1 MLINWMLSTMT
12 KKDRESEHIH
22 SILLQV
28 CSNLLT
34 AKVIRPIGD
43 GEAFN
48 VSIFPHLPLSS
59 SRGPNL
65 CKFLTQIGSAFQPN
79 ALYGWALPPPK
90 TESRQ
95 ITKEQ
100 LWSKKIQARSFDH
113 LAQSLYCEEIE
124 KVIKIK
130 SKFRM
135 CTSVAA
141 LYTEVRSA
149 IVELEEY
156 TRTNPQISENCLRK
170 FRSTECIGLDKLQPQ
185 CNGTAEPKKP
195 TEASVDV
202 VEYRKIYSDS
212 STQTDDKSNAR
223 EINNNGMQTNSVQKS
238 SIPPP
243 PPPPMPSAN
252 FVSSI
257 VPPPP
262 PMPMGASIPT
272 PPPMMPSSARADIP
286 NPPPMPAGTNGKVH
300 PTILSSSSSSFCAP
314 PAPPSGLVPPPL
326 PMPSADMAW
335 FSGNTF
341 RKSAVSPPKPMRPLY
356 WTRIVAPKPEGD
368 EDVDMVDA
376 PVQSDA
382 EEELWK
388 EIDETKLDNL
398 DEFTELFSRQTVVP
412 KKSKEAPKPEKVKR
426 IKVLDCKR
434 SQKVGIFARSLHF
447 GFEAIE
453 RAIYNCDTS
462 VVSMEILQHIHEL
475 LATPSE
481 LEKIVAAMQPNVP
494 LDEPEQFLLKMSSI
508 SCPSE
513 RISCIIFQTDFEEAC
528 TSIARNNESML
539 ELCDF
544 LTENQYL
551 KKLFSI
557 ILTLGNY
564 MNGGNRMR
572 GQADGFGL
580 EILSKLRD
588 VKSKEP
594 RVTLL
599 HYIVHTYINRYR
611 SENVPLQKIV
621 YPLPNSVDVAKV
633 MSIDFEEVQ
642 KQLDELKKKL
652 IGESLSLF

>member
-1 MLINWMLSTMT
+1 M
-12 KKDRESEHIH
+12 
-22 SILLQV
+22 
-28 CSNLLT
+28 
-34 AKVIRPIGD
+34 
-43 GEAFN
+43 
-48 VSIFPHLPLSS
+48 
-59 SRGPNL
+59 
-65 CKFLTQIGSAFQPN
+65 
-79 ALYGWALPPPK
+79 PPAK
-90 TESRQ
+90 TETRKIS
-95 ITKEQ
+95 KEQ
-100 LWSKKIQARSFDH
+100 LWSRKIQGKSFNI
-113 LAQSLYCEEIE
+113 ASQSLYCEEIE

-141 LYTEVRSA
+141 LYNEVQSA

-156 TRTNPQISENCLRK
+156 TRTNPQIFSENNLRK
-170 FRSTECIGLDKLQPQ
+170 FRSTECIGLDKLRPQ
-185 CNGTAEPKKP
+185 CNGDAEPKND
-195 TEASVDV
+195 ALVDV
-202 VEYRKIYSDS
+202 VDYRKMYSES
-212 STQTDDKSNAR
+212 STQTDDEGNAR
-223 EINNNGMQTNSVQKS
+223 EINNNGMQTNSVPKS

-252 FVSSI
+252 FSSSKI
-257 VPPPP
+257 PAPP
-262 PMPMGASIPT
+262 PMPMGASIPK
-272 PPPMMPSSARADIP
+272 PPPMMPNAARPGIP

-314 PAPPSGLVPPPL
+314 PAPPFGVVPPPL

-335 FSGNTF
+335 FRGNTF

-356 WTRIVAPKPEGD
+356 WTRIVAPKPEGE
-368 EDVDMVDA
+368 EDVDTVDA
-376 PVQSDA
+376 PLQSDA

-398 DEFTELFSRQTVVP
+398 DEFAELFSRQTVVP
-412 KKSKEAPKPEKVKR
+412 KKSKEATKPEKVKR

-462 VVSMEILQHIHEL
+462 VVSIEILQHIHEL

-481 LEKIVAAMQPNVP
+481 LEKILAAMQPNVP

-508 SCPSE
+508 SCSSE
-513 RISCIIFQTDFEEAC
+513 RISCILFQTDFDEAC
-528 TSIARNNESML
+528 TLIARKNESML

-621 YPLPNSVDVAKV
+621 YPLPNSADVAKV
-633 MSIDFEEVQ
+633 MAIDFEEVQ

-652 IGESLSLF
+652 IGESSSIFFLGRFVLLKPRFSASRFQEAKGCRPEELHRQTPPTVQEELGGVRREGVEASQERK